1 MPFFRFTTVLAA
13 ALAGGLFLAAA
24 QVRAQAPATL
34 SAPAPVPAPAKPY
47 RIGAAVYGL
56 KGEFMQMWTKELK
69 AHPAVKDGTVQI
81 TVFDGNYDALTQSN
95 QFDTM
100 ITQKYD
106 GILFVPID
114 LKAGAA
120 TVQKAVKAGIPV
132 VGSNT
137 RVQGDVLTSYV
148 GNDDVVAGRMQA
160 EALMKAIG
168 GKGNIV
174 VIEGPI
180 GQSAQIERA
189 RGNDEVLARHK
200 DVKVLA
206 RKTANWSRAESMG
219 LMENWLTAFPGQ
231 IQGVIAQNDDEALG
245 AVQAIKTKGIDI
257 KTIPVVGV
265 DGVAAA
271 ITAVKRGEMTTNFQD
286 AQAQAQ
292 GALDVLLR
300 QLVGPSYR
308 PRSVVWSEYAQAMP
322 WGDGT
327 AKSYEVPWTAIVPA
341 NADAFLQKVRK

>member
-1 MPFFRFTTVLAA
+1 MRKLAN
-13 ALAGGLFLAAA
+13 
-24 QVRAQAPATL
+24 
-34 SAPAPVPAPAKPY
+34 
-47 RIGAAVYGL
+47 
-56 KGEFMQMWTKELK
+56 
-69 AHPAVKDGTVQI
+69 D
-81 TVFDGNYDALTQSN
+81 
-95 QFDTM
+95 
-100 ITQKYD
+100 
-106 GILFVPID
+106 
-114 LKAGAA
+114 
-120 TVQKAVKAGIPV
+120 AGIPIV
-132 VGSNT
+132 YVNREPIDVGALGAKGAFVGSNEVDSGT
-137 RVQGDVLTSYV
+137 LETQEVCRILKEAGKTEANIYVIMGELSNQAAVQRTADIHDVMAS
-148 GNDDVVAGRMQA
+148 GNCGVT
-160 EALMKAIG
+160 L
-168 GKGNIV
+168 NI
-174 VIEGPI
+174 I
-180 GQSAQIERA
+180 
-189 RGNDEVLARHK
+189 DEQ
-200 DVKVLA
+200 
-206 RKTANWSRAESMG
+206 TANWSRAESMG